1 MQNVVGT
8 MDEIAASSKQIA
20 SITGLIDSIAFQT
33 NIPALNAAVEAARAG
48 EQGKGFAVVAG
59 EVRNLAKRSAS
70 AASEIRHLIEA
81 SVLKVESGA
90 GQVHQ
95 AGQTIADIVEKVQN
109 VTDLLQQISTATRE
123 QGTGLSE
130 VGKAVEELDRITHHN
145 ASLVEEGAQASAR
158 MKDQA
163 RLLVDAVNVFR
174 QRVASEKGAV
184 IHRRAPVTA
193 AGVFFRQPALTT
205 QFARNQLIRNAVS
218 GQQHSAA
225 LAERDQ
231 LAGGLRRATAGVTER
246 LYRAAV
252 AAEPEQAQQRQPEAG
267 R

>member
-1 MQNVVGT
+1 
-8 MDEIAASSKQIA
+8 
-20 SITGLIDSIAFQT
+20 AFQT
-33 NIPALNAAVEAARAG
+33 NILALNAAVEAARAG

-174 QRVASEKGAV
+174 
-184 IHRRAPVTA
+184 
-193 AGVFFRQPALTT
+193 
-205 QFARNQLIRNAVS
+205 
-218 GQQHSAA
+218 
-225 LAERDQ
+225 
-231 LAGGLRRATAGVTER
+231 
-246 LYRAAV
+246 
-252 AAEPEQAQQRQPEAG
+252 
-267 R
+267 